1 MKKRIFAAFL
11 AAIMVLAFAACSV
24 KEIEKPQTTTRTR
37 STTEEETADQLETTE
52 EETATTTE
60 DSENTGLRIPIRPLE
75 GEEPDIPV
83 EPSKIIGNPTTKR
96 ETTTKKVTTTKKATT
111 TKKETTTELSK
122 EDLIVDEDVKTEYLK
137 YGVIRTQT
145 MTRYYQKLADGS
157 EILVAEEVRND
168 VFNRIGYN
176 ASYAELLPSAKE
188 NAVTYRDY
196 IEKILEIT
204 NRYRAEGGLAPLELD
219 EKLIEIASVRAEE
232 LAWSAVHS
240 HTRPNMRNFTTIFK
254 DGGLNAGSVGEN
266 IGWGYN
272 TPEEVCKAWRESESH
287 YANIMNPNFKKVGF
301 GVAKDPDKDSK
312 LCWVQHFWDGK
323 TND

>member
-1 MKKRIFAAFL
+1 MKKRIFAAFF
-11 AAIMVLAFAACSV
+11 AAVMVLAFAACSIV
-24 KEIEKPQTTTRTR
+24 ENEQPQTTTRAQ
-37 STTEEETADQLETTE
+37 STTKKEKTTKCE
-52 EETATTTE
+52 TTTE
-60 DSENTGLRIPIRPLE
+60 QATEEIIDAPQREEGSE
-75 GEEPDIPV
+75 EE
-83 EPSKIIGNPTTKR
+83 
-96 ETTTKKVTTTKKATT
+96 TTKKVTTTKKPTSTT
-111 TKKETTTELSK
+111 TKKEATTLISK
-122 EDLIVDEDVKTEYLK
+122 ENLIVDEDVKTEYLK

-145 MTRYYQKLADGS
+145 LTKYYQKLADGS

-168 VFNRIGYN
+168 VFNRVGYH

-204 NRYRAEGGLAPLELD
+204 NRYRAEGGLEPLELD
-219 EKLIEIASVRAEE
+219 DKLIEIASVRAEE
-232 LAWSAVHS
+232 LAWSGVHS
-240 HTRPNMRNFTTIFK
+240 HSRPNLRNFTTIFK

-266 IGWGYN
+266 IGWGYS

-323 TND
+323 TNG